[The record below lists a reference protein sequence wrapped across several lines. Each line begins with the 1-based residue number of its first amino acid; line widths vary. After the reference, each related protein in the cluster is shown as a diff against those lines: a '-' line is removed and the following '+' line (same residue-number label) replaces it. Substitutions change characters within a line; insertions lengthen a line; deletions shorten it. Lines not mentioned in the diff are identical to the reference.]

1 MKKIPSNVPVF
12 IQDVE
17 SQENGRYSTAKLKVF
32 YQGETADHRLFTKTF
47 SDKVIQS
54 LPSTPVVGYYSEESD
69 DFIGHNTIQYV
80 YGHVPETA
88 SIEYVKDE
96 ESGNT
101 FVITDVI
108 LYTERHDNIGEVARK
123 IVGKQHS
130 LELDPDTLQYKVNRD
145 KNGRFLNIEFLD
157 GQFIGLSVLGDNE
170 TPAFTGSCFFTTN
183 EDFKS
188 FASKCHEN
196 FDKFLTF
203 LDKSGGEIEVFNS
216 VEFFSKAGEFLAKT
230 MQEFQEDIYRAL
242 ESMGLY
248 GWVCEN
254 TTEYAVVYQYNDQ
267 TDSCEYLKYEIATGA
282 DGKMSLVNPV
292 PVRARFL
299 TDEQL
304 QLLESNGGSFVQ
316 KNVDD
321 DDTKP
326 AVTDDTDPDTDD
338 TDDDKDG
345 DMTVKEDEEVVADDE
360 DKKTNYVDGEESKKK
375 EEEEPLAD
383 AAKDD
388 DKSKCASGA
397 EEDDKNKDDEG
408 ATDGTDP
415 EQKEEEKKPVG
426 NAAANSGVTALTD
439 AERAELEQYRK
450 AAKIAVID
458 SYKEDLDEAILN
470 KYYAVVD
477 NYSKNELE
485 AALAIEFRNFVK
497 SKPSSAKIVNAFSTI
512 TGAASYDENN
522 AADVIKKYKRN

>member
-54 LPSTPVVGYYSEESD
+54 LPSTPVVGYYSEEGD

-130 LELDPDTLQYKVNRD
+130 LELDPDTLEYKVNRD
-145 KNGRFLNIEFLD
+145 KNGRFLNIEFLS

-188 FASKCHEN
+188 FASKCHQN

-242 ESMGLY
+242 ESMGIY

-254 TTEYAVVYQYNDQ
+254 TTEYAVVYHYNNQ
-267 TDSCEYLKYEIATGA
+267 TDSCGYLKYEIVTGA

-292 PVRARFL
+292 SVRARFL

-304 QLLESNGGSFVQ
+304 QLLESNGGTFVA
-316 KNVDD
+316 
-321 DDTKP
+321 TP
-326 AVTDDTDPDTDD
+326 AE
-338 TDDDKDG
+338 
-345 DMTVKEDEEVVADDE
+345 EDERKKQEEEEAQAVSKDDEEKGKCATDDE
-360 DKKTNYVDGEESKKK
+360 DKKGKCADDSQPPVDEDEEKKKK
-375 EEEEPLAD
+375 EEEEPLTD

-388 DKSKCASGA
+388 NEKSKCVSGA
-397 EEDDKNKDDEG
+397 EDDDKKDDEG

-415 EQKEEEKKPVG
+415 EQQEEEEKKPVG
-426 NAAANSGVTALTD
+426 NAAANSGATALTD

-450 AAKIAVID
+450 AAKVAVID

-470 KYYAVVD
+470 KYYAAVD
-477 NYSKNELE
+477 NFSKDDLE
-485 AALAIEFRNFVK
+485 AALAIEFRKLVK